1 MNHTANLRIWTESYW
16 MHRTCL
22 ISTSP
27 ECHHQEETLQAVP
40 LCWGWPW
47 AMSDHFFGDTCYMS
61 KVFWISKTFLKLHHF
76 QVAQNLWLNCSLL
89 LRISACSSVSNTSW
103 IRIFTYVHLLSHLSP
118 GPAGYQEMAFF
129 RGGLTLSRRQ
139 QYRRALPTTALY
151 PLIVCHRSLLAFV
164 DSLLTSLQQVFTVIV
179 LAIKGVRLRF

>member
-1 MNHTANLRIWTESYW
+1 MNRKLLDAQDLPHQYITGVPPSRRNTASSAIVLRVALSNERPY
-16 MHRTCL
+16 
-22 ISTSP
+22 
-27 ECHHQEETLQAVP
+27 
-40 LCWGWPW
+40 
-47 AMSDHFFGDTCYMS
+47 HFFGDTCYMS

-139 QYRRALPTTALY
+139 QYRRALPTTS
-151 PLIVCHRSLLAFV
+151 SLSTNSV
-164 DSLLTSLQQVFTVIV
+164 P
-179 LAIKGVRLRF
+179 